1 MSNTTLWT
9 LGLLGLVLLSVLCL
23 LTHAPGIERDL
34 SARAAAVADGAA
46 VAVSGRDV
54 TLTGEVASEE
64 ARLRLLAAVRGVRG
78 VRIVHDRL
86 TVAGGV
92 PADAS
97 AAFALDADGA
107 GLVARGVV
115 PSEAARAALM
125 ARLRAAFAGR
135 DVRDALTVQDGAAF
149 DWDPALAALLPTLG
163 GVTAPAL
170 RVEGGTVVLRGTVPD
185 DATRDRVEAAA
196 RAALLAPFTLRSEL
210 AVGEGTSA
218 TTDTT
223 ADTTAAGGQVEASGS
238 TDADVLGA
246 EGALR
251 EALSI
256 GQVEFTSGTATLTPQ
271 SRAILDRAAAV
282 FVRFPSVRAEVQGH
296 TDSQGNAAANLALS
310 QRRADAVEAYL
321 VGKGVSAD
329 ALTPRGFGADEP
341 VADNATAE
349 GRARNRRVV
358 FRLDSR

>member
-1 MSNTTLWT
+1 MSHTTLWT
-9 LGLLGLVLLSVLCL
+9 LGLLGLVLLAVLCL

-54 TLTGEVASEE
+54 TLTGEVASED

-86 TVAGGV
+86 TVAGG
-92 PADAS
+92 AS
-97 AAFALDADGA
+97 AGASAFSLDADGT

-115 PSEAARAALM
+115 PSEAARASTM

-135 DVRDALTVQDGAAF
+135 DVRDALTVRDGAAF
-149 DWDPALAALLPTLG
+149 DWDRALAALLPTLD
-163 GVTAPAL
+163 GVTAPSL
-170 RVEGGTVVLRGTVPD
+170 RVEGGTVVLRGTVLD
-185 DATRDRVEAAA
+185 DATRVRVEAAA
-196 RAALLAPFTLRSEL
+196 RAALPAPFTLRSEL
-210 AVGEGTSA
+210 TVGAGTG
-218 TTDTT
+218 
-223 ADTTAAGGQVEASGS
+223 TTAAGGQVEASGS

-246 EGALR
+246 EAALR
-251 EALSI
+251 EALAI

-271 SRAILDRAAAV
+271 SREILDRAAAV
-282 FVRFPSVRAEVQGH
+282 FIRFPGVRAEVQGH

-310 QRRADAVEAYL
+310 QRRAEAVETYL
-321 VGKGVSAD
+321 VGQGVSAD
-329 ALTPRGFGADEP
+329 ALAPLGFGADEP
-341 VADNATAE
+341 VADNATAD